1 MSSLIKI
8 CKILVLKSKNM
19 CKRMLLVN
27 ENVLFVVVINGVT
40 ERREM
45 IQRSVLKAK
54 ALNNGCF
61 YGPREIG

>member
-1 MSSLIKI
+1 
-8 CKILVLKSKNM
+8 
-19 CKRMLLVN
+19 MLLVN
-27 ENVLFVVVINGVT
+27 ENVLFVIVINGVT